1 MDIGASAVFAIN
13 TFVNLSF
20 YSIMNNG
27 GPFKTMITMKIS
39 NAYAI

>member
-1 MDIGASAVFAIN
+1 MDIGASAVYAMN

-20 YSIMNNG
+20 YSLMNNG
-27 GPFKTMITMKIS
+27 GLFKIMITMKIS